1 MQKPIVLQY
10 SYVNR
15 AGKGVVVTMRRIR
28 RMVIMIRYAPK
39 IQIYTLF
46 MKRKQKQIA
55 EDHPCNAALIV
66 GVVCTGNLQ
75 IEISQTPI
83 SQECYSRTLK
93 TVYEAHT
100 LLPYW

>member
-28 RMVIMIRYAPK
+28 RMVIMIRYAPE

-46 MKRKQKQIA
+46 MKRK
-55 EDHPCNAALIV
+55 E
-66 GVVCTGNLQ
+66 
-75 IEISQTPI
+75 
-83 SQECYSRTLK
+83 TLK
-93 TVYEAHT
+93 
-100 LLPYW
+100 LLKIIHVMQH